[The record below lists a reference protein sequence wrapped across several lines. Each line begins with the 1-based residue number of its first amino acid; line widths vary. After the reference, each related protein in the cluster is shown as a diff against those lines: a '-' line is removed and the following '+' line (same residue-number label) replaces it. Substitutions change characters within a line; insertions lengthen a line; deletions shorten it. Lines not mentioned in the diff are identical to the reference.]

1 MLAVDWGAIGAIA
14 AVVSLLWMGLLIPL
28 ARWGLRDMKRWLTEN
43 VVAEIKA
50 WLIENIEALVA
61 KVVHR
66 DVTPRL
72 DDLARRMDDHN
83 VRIARLEGI
92 EQGKRAILDQ
102 QQQAQQQAREQS

>member
-1 MLAVDWGAIGAIA
+1 MVLAAADWNAIGAVA
-14 AVVSLLWMGLLIPL
+14 AVVSVLWMGLLIPL

-61 KVVHR
+61 KVVQR

-92 EQGKRAILDQ
+92 EEGKRTIIDQ
-102 QQQAQQQAREQS
+102 QQMGKTR